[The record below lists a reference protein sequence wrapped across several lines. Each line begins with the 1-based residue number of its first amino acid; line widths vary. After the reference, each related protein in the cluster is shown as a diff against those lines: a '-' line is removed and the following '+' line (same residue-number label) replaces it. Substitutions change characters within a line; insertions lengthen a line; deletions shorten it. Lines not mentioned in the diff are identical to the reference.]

1 MKPASLP
8 KIIGDN
14 WYTTG
19 RTQRS
24 CLRIISVYTHV
35 RSTRT
40 TLVGFRTYRGST
52 ARTIFLAPACAVTN
66 AARGTHGVPRQSS
79 CVPHP
84 PCGGRVYRLRVWATA
99 EIGIGSLPS
108 RRRDSSAGRPCALL
122 PLAATEPARDERIS
136 DSRHGVLMRR
146 FVLLSTSTPIAP
158 PCTSAVSVPY
168 NRFLGN

>member
-1 MKPASLP
+1 M
-8 KIIGDN
+8 
-14 WYTTG
+14 YT
-19 RTQRS
+19 R
-24 CLRIISVYTHV
+24 V

-66 AARGTHGVPRQSS
+66 AARGTRGVPRQSS

-108 RRRDSSAGRPCALL
+108 RRRGSSAGRPCALR
-122 PLAATEPARDERIS
+122 PLAATEPARDERIT

-146 FVLLSTSTPIAP
+146 FVLLGTSTRIAP
-158 PCTSAVSVPY
+158 PVHVRRLSAVRP
-168 NRFLGN
+168 FLGNSSSSAHTIPS